1 MRVVACTGGIGSG
14 KTFVAN
20 IFSNMGIPVYYSDE
34 RTKQLYVTS
43 TILLDN
49 LCEILGDEIVVDG
62 VLQKGIMASKI
73 FGDSSL
79 MAKVEAVVHPAVI
92 DDFLTWKEEIE
103 RSSGNN
109 IPPFVL
115 FESAI
120 ILEKPLVRAIAD
132 RVITLTAPLDMRIER
147 VIKRDNTT
155 KEQVLARLEAQ
166 WSDEQRVALSDFV
179 IFADNKKALLPQILN
194 IINEVE
200 KIN

>member
-43 TILLDN
+43 TKLLDN

-92 DDFLTWKEEIE
+92 DDFINWKEEIE

-120 ILEKPLVRAIAD
+120 ILEKPLVRAVTD
-132 RVITLTAPLDMRIER
+132 RVITVTAPLDMRIER
-147 VIKRDNTT
+147 VIKRDNAT

-179 IFADNKKALLPQILN
+179 IFADNKKALLPQILT